1 MAVSI
6 SVNLSGAPIGAAL
19 GGALLTWSV
28 PAAFLAAAIACLA
41 GAVAS
46 RLLPTG

>member
-6 SVNLSGAPIGAAL
+6 GPNLSGAPIEMAL
-19 GGALLTWSV
+19 AGALVTRSV
-28 PAAFLAAAIACLA
+28 PAAFALAALACLA

-46 RLLPTG
+46 RWVPQ